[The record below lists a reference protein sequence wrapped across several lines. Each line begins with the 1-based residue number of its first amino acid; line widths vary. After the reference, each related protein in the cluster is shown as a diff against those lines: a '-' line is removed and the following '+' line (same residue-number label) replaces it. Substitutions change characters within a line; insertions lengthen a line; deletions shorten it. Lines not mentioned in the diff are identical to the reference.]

1 MPKLVAYASPN
12 RMAFRGFISRRAM
25 KSPMTHKEA
34 KMGICCMETLLK
46 FPIPQMRKLWMF
58 STDAK
63 KFSKEMTDEVT

>member
-1 MPKLVAYASPN
+1 
-12 RMAFRGFISRRAM
+12 
-25 KSPMTHKEA
+25 MTHREA

>member
-1 MPKLVAYASPN
+1 
-12 RMAFRGFISRRAM
+12 M
-25 KSPMTHKEA
+25 KSPMTHREA